1 MRNQFYPGEHAE
13 NAVQIHKVVTG
24 TMALIF
30 SFLIVVLVL
39 YVSWKCFPASLRQ
52 LRQCFVTQRRKQSKS
67 QNQLRNMQGSKRG
80 T

>member
-1 MRNQFYPGEHAE
+1 MDQDFITNRSDLGSPAGPATTLADDREGQPDSTPEPVTVALPGEHAE

-39 YVSWKCFPASLRQ
+39 
-52 LRQCFVTQRRKQSKS
+52 
-67 QNQLRNMQGSKRG
+67 
-80 T
+80 